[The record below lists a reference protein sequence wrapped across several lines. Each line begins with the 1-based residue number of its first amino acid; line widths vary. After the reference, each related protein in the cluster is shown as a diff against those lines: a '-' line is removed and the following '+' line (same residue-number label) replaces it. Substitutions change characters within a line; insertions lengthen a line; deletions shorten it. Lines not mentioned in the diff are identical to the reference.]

1 MNVLVDVSSNKV
13 IPRMMAALGAEGRS
27 ELYAVAVE
35 DLANFITAHIASYAP
50 SKHRTAH
57 AFGAQ
62 PTGHYEKG
70 MAAIGTSAS
79 ADEGTVTIP
88 IPGISRAWGAIEI
101 TPRRANRLTVP
112 LSSAGETVY
121 GKTVVELR
129 EHGWKFFQGQKGHD
143 AEDILFGY
151 RGKGKDRET
160 KAMFVL
166 KTVVALDQDASL
178 LPSKEAISKR
188 AANAMVRRI
197 MDVVRKART
206 EMEKTA

>member
-1 MNVLVDVSSNKV
+1 MNVSIDVSSNKV
-13 IPRMMAALGAEGRS
+13 IPKMMAALGEEGRR
-27 ELYAVAVE
+27 ELHAVAVE
-35 DLANFITAHIASYAP
+35 DLANFITAHIRAYAP
-50 SKHRTAH
+50 SKHQTAD

-101 TPRRANRLTVP
+101 TPTRANRLTVP
-112 LSSAGETVY
+112 LTSAGQDVY
-121 GKTVVELR
+121 GRTVGELR
-129 EHGWKFFQGQKGHD
+129 ALGWKFFQGRKGHD

-151 RGKGKDRET
+151 RGQGKNRET

-166 KTVVALDQDASL
+166 KTIVRLEQDASL
-178 LPSKEAISKR
+178 LPSKDELYKR
-188 AANAMVRRI
+188 AANAMVKRI
-197 MDVVRKART
+197 MDVVRKARS